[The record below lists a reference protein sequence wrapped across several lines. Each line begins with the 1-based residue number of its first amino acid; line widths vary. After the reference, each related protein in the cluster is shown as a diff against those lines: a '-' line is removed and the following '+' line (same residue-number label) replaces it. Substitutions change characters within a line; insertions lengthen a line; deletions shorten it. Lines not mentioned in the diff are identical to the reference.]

1 MKRYD
6 YAQAVILGLIAG
18 FCVRNT
24 YQSSVM
30 ITAAVTIAA
39 VIAVCVVRRMDA
51 QEDGTEHYRRNVE
64 ARLSDAVERL
74 EVQKRSLEELMDS
87 MKVALA
93 DMEDERCRREDQRY
107 EAVSDTMKELVNT
120 VSGTVE
126 ALETG
131 ASRLEKAAEAQRQF
145 MEEIS
150 GRSLDSIRLYLDD
163 HVCQRFDALQDLLTR
178 KLTDLKETASAAK
191 EIRDLCEN
199 SLNDLTDGQAEIK
212 SSLTQMTRGLDN
224 SVNVEKDL
232 INQYRELQNS
242 YIKEM
247 VKLGEQSK
255 DIVRLM
261 NDSYK
266 CLNLAA
272 KSQ

>member
-87 MKVALA
+87 MKVALS
-93 DMEDERCRREDQRY
+93 DMEDERCRREAQRY
-107 EAVSDTMKELVNT
+107 EAVSDMMKELVNT

-145 MEEIS
+145 QEEIS
-150 GRSLDSIRLYLDD
+150 GRSMDSIRLYLDD

-212 SSLTQMTRGLDN
+212 SGLTQMTRGLDN